1 MRASYA
7 ATVTGFPHPAV
18 TPGAPHP
25 SRRWRPR
32 AAVWAWGSLAS
43 PSTTQVAVGVGCEG
57 GAAALP

>member
-18 TPGAPHP
+18 TPGAPP
-25 SRRWRPR
+25 PLQEVAPEGRCLGLGLP
-32 AAVWAWGSLAS
+32 GL